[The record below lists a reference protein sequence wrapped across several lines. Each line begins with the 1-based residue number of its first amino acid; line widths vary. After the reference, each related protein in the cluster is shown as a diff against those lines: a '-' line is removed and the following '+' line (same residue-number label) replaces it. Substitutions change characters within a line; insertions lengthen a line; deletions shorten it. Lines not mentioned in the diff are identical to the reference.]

1 MQSTDL
7 RRSPQYQI

>member
-7 RRSPQYQI
+7 

>member
-7 RRSPQYQI
+7 NWKY